1 MVKDAI
7 MSHDPDYTNHVEEMF
22 NAVGYDAVKLILES
36 SGPAAK

>member
-1 MVKDAI
+1 MIEVRADKTI
-7 MSHDPDYTNHVEEMF
+7 LNVEGTI